1 MAVASVAPR
10 PKASP
15 TARHEWHPAAGH
27 KTLPHVLM
35 VGVMIA
41 YFDCYSGISGDMT
54 LGALVDA
61 GVDPEAL
68 TAEAAKL
75 GLDGY
80 ELRFEKVERQGISG
94 THAVVALHDHV
105 HQPHRHLSDVL
116 SIING
121 ASLSASV
128 KEKAGRVFRTLGEAE
143 ARVHGVGVEQVHF
156 HEVGAVD
163 ALVDV
168 VGSVA
173 GLELLGI
180 ETVYASALPAGKGMI
195 KAAHGL
201 LPVPAPATLEILSGV
216 GAPLRPLDVDA
227 ELVTPTGAAI
237 LATLAT
243 FRQPEMRIRA
253 VGYGFGTKEL
263 PWANALRLWVGEPAE
278 AGSGPEV
285 TSIIEA
291 NLDDTTPEVLGYSM
305 ERLFAAGALD
315 VYFTPIQMKKNRPA
329 TMLSVICP
337 VSQEQALASAVLR
350 ETTTL
355 GVRISRTSRITAER
369 HQETVDT
376 PFGSARVKV
385 KTFEGAVSCSPEYE
399 DCARI
404 ARERGLPLTQ
414 VMQAVAD
421 ACAARADGGEGW
433 HLDH

>member
-1 MAVASVAPR
+1 
-10 PKASP
+10 
-15 TARHEWHPAAGH
+15 
-27 KTLPHVLM
+27 
-35 VGVMIA
+35 MIA

-61 GVDPEAL
+61 GVDPEVL
-68 TAEAAKL
+68 KSETAKL
-75 GLDGY
+75 GVEGY
-80 ELRFEKVERQGISG
+80 ELLFEKVEMNGISG
-94 THAVVALHDHV
+94 THAVVELHDHV

-116 SIING
+116 SIIDG
-121 ASLSASV
+121 STLSGTV
-128 KEKAGRVFRTLGEAE
+128 KEKAGNVFRTLGEAE

-173 GLELLGI
+173 GLELLGV
-180 ETVYASALPAGKGMI
+180 EAVYASALPTGRGMI
-195 KAAHGL
+195 RAAHGS

-216 GAPLRPLDVDA
+216 GAPLRPLDVEA

-243 FRQPEMRIRA
+243 FRQPEMKLRA
-253 VGYGFGTKEL
+253 VGYGFGTKRL

-278 AGSGPEV
+278 ASSGPEV
-285 TSIIEA
+285 TSLIEA
-291 NLDDTTPEVLGYSM
+291 NLDDATPEVLGYSM

-337 VSQEQALASAVLR
+337 ISQEQSLASVVLR

-355 GVRISRTSRITAER
+355 GVRISRTGRITAER
-369 HQETVDT
+369 HQETVET

-385 KTFEGAVSCSPEYE
+385 KTFAGTVSCSPEYE

-404 ARERGLPLTQ
+404 ARECGLPLLE
-414 VMQAVAD
+414 VMQAVVD
-421 ACAARADGGEGW
+421 ACSTRAARSV
-433 HLDH
+433 

>member
-1 MAVASVAPR
+1 
-10 PKASP
+10 
-15 TARHEWHPAAGH
+15 
-27 KTLPHVLM
+27 
-35 VGVMIA
+35 MIA

-61 GVDPEAL
+61 GVDGEEL
-68 TAEAAKL
+68 KAEAAKL
-75 GLDGY
+75 GLAGY
-80 ELRFEKVERQGISG
+80 DLRFEKLEMNGISG
-94 THAVVALHDHV
+94 THAVVELLDRV
-105 HQPHRHLSDVL
+105 HQPHRHLADVL

-121 ASLSASV
+121 SALSATV

-173 GLELLGI
+173 GLELLGVDA
-180 ETVYASALPAGKGMI
+180 VYASALPAGRGMI
-195 KAAHGL
+195 KAAHGS
-201 LPVPAPATLEILSGV
+201 LPLPAPATLEILSGV
-216 GAPLRPLDVDA
+216 GAPLRPLDVEA

-243 FRQPEMRIRA
+243 FRQPEMRLRA
-253 VGYGFGTKEL
+253 VGYGFGTKQL
-263 PWANALRLWVGEPAE
+263 PWANALRLWVGEPVGAE
-278 AGSGPEV
+278 SGPEV
-285 TSIIEA
+285 TSLIEA
-291 NLDDTTPEVLGYSM
+291 NLDDATPEVLGYSM
-305 ERLFAAGALD
+305 ERLFGAGALD
-315 VYFTPIQMKKNRPA
+315 VYFTPIQMKKNRPG

-337 VSQEQALASAVLR
+337 VSEEQALASVVLR

-376 PFGSARVKV
+376 PFGPARVKV
-385 KTFEGAVSCSPEYE
+385 KTFSGDVSCAPEYE

-404 ARERGLPLTQ
+404 ARERGLPLLQ
-414 VMQAVAD
+414 VMQAVVD
-421 ACAARADGGEGW
+421 ACSAWSARPS
-433 HLDH
+433 

>member
-1 MAVASVAPR
+1 
-10 PKASP
+10 
-15 TARHEWHPAAGH
+15 
-27 KTLPHVLM
+27 
-35 VGVMIA
+35 MIV

-68 TAEAAKL
+68 KAETAKL

-80 ELRFEKVERQGISG
+80 ELRFERAEMNGISG
-94 THAVVALHDHV
+94 THAVVELHDHV
-105 HQPHRHLSDVL
+105 HQPHRHLSEVI

-121 ASLSASV
+121 SSISDSV

-143 ARVHGVGVEQVHF
+143 ARVHGVDVEQVHF

-173 GLELLGI
+173 GLELLGVGG
-180 ETVYASALPAGKGMI
+180 VYASPLPAGKGMI

-201 LPVPAPATLEILSGV
+201 LPLPAPATLEILAGA
-216 GAPLRPLDVDA
+216 GAPIRALDIDA

-253 VGYGFGTKEL
+253 VGYGFGTKQL
-263 PWANALRLWVGEPAE
+263 PWANALRLWVGEIVE
-278 AGSGPEV
+278 AGAGPEV
-285 TSIIEA
+285 TSLIEA
-291 NLDDTTPEVLGYSM
+291 NLDDTTAEALGYAM

-329 TMLSVICP
+329 TMLSVICAI
-337 VSQEQALASAVLR
+337 SSEQTLASLVLR

-376 PFGSARVKV
+376 PFGPARVKV
-385 KTFEGAVSCSPEYE
+385 KSFAGAVSYSPEYE

-404 ARERGLPLTQ
+404 AKERDLPLPRVLQ
-414 VMQAVAD
+414 VVVA
-421 ACAARADGGEGW
+421 ACEARAGQAAAAKG
-433 HLDH
+433 